1 MINTITFSSDL
12 QKILLVDDANVFE
25 FDLNN
30 PKGVIIG
37 TLGGQLAAT
46 AGVNSLVARSSESK
60 TFSLPAVAGQWTLL
74 YEAKE
79 NRLSVIGADSVNALL
94 GIGNEP
100 TSLPTGAALI
110 QNMRAIG
117 TGDVEGTTVIG
128 TGDVEG
134 TSLVG
139 TGDVEDTN
147 VTSSVDAVNSRT
159 IGTGD
164 VEGTTN
170 IGTGDVEGT
179 SLIGTGDIEGTKLA
193 TTADTVN
200 SRNIGTGDV
209 DGTRSLSAALSTG
222 ANPAVKWYYL
232 DLNIFALNIR
242 RSDDQLIFHTQP
254 K

>member
-25 FDLNN
+25 YDLNN

-46 AGVNSLVARSSESK
+46 AGVNSLVARSIESK

-117 TGDVEGTTVIG
+117 TGDLEGTSFIG
-128 TGDVEG
+128 TGDLEG
-134 TSLVG
+134 TS
-139 TGDVEDTN
+139 
-147 VTSSVDAVNSRT
+147 S

-164 VEGTTN
+164 LEGTNLTS
-170 IGTGDVEGT
+170 TGE
-179 SLIGTGDIEGTKLA
+179 A
-193 TTADTVN
+193 FN
-200 SRNIGTGDV
+200 NRNIGTGDLE
-209 DGTRSLSAALSTG
+209 GTRSLSAVEPNSG
-222 ANPAVKWYYL
+222 NPTVKWYYL
-232 DLNIFALNIR
+232 DLNKFILNIR
-242 RSDDQLIFHTQP
+242 RSNDQLIFHTQP

>member
-25 FDLNN
+25 YDLNN

-46 AGVNSLVARSSESK
+46 AGVNSLVDRSVESK

-117 TGDVEGTTVIG
+117 TGDIDGTKITG
-128 TGDVEG
+128 TDDVAV

-139 TGDVEDTN
+139 TGDVEGSGL
-147 VTSSVDAVNSRT
+147 TSTADPVNSR
-159 IGTGD
+159 
-164 VEGTTN
+164 
-170 IGTGDVEGT
+170 
-179 SLIGTGDIEGTKLA
+179 S
-193 TTADTVN
+193 
-200 SRNIGTGDV
+200 IGTGDV
-209 DGTRSLSAALSTG
+209 DGTRSLSSTLPTG
-222 ANPAVKWYYL
+222 NNPAIKWYYL
-232 DLNIFALNIR
+232 DFNTFALNIR
-242 RSDDQLIFHTQP
+242 RSDDQLIFHTHL

>member
-25 FDLNN
+25 FDLNT

-46 AGVNSLVARSSESK
+46 AGTNQLADESSESK
-60 TFSLPAVAGQWTLL
+60 TFRLPAVAGQWTLL

-100 TSLPTGAALI
+100 TSLPSGAALI

-117 TGDVEGTTVIG
+117 TGDLEGTT
-128 TGDVEG
+128 
-134 TSLVG
+134 
-139 TGDVEDTN
+139 
-147 VTSSVDAVNSRT
+147 
-159 IGTGD
+159 
-164 VEGTTN
+164 
-170 IGTGDVEGT
+170 
-179 SLIGTGDIEGTKLA
+179 LIGTGDLEGTSFIGTGDLEGTNLTSTGEA
-193 TTADTVN
+193 FN
-200 SRNIGTGDV
+200 NRNIGTGDLE
-209 DGTRSLSAALSTG
+209 GTRSLSAVEPING
-222 ANPAVKWYYL
+222 NPAVKWYYL
-232 DLNIFALNIR
+232 DLNKFILNIR
-242 RSDDQLIFHTQP
+242 RSNDQLIFHTQP